1 MSRVDYVVVI
11 QWWWWCVLDADGV
24 LGVAVGGVV
33 VLFLVDC
40 GFNRASFTTV
50 MLLYL
55 VLCLG
60 CVTPECMH
68 MVMLWLPCPSR
79 LAWDIST
86 RALGD
91 KIKLRMIIYS
101 GVLFL
106 NATWQMLP
114 WQTCCFFYLFA
125 GAKIRREEKKERK
138 KTLSF
143 F

>member
-1 MSRVDYVVVI
+1 MILLVMVS
-11 QWWWWCVLDADGV
+11 

-40 GFNRASFTTV
+40 GFSRASFSTV

-68 MVMLWLPCPSR
+68 MVTMLLWLPCPSR
-79 LAWDIST
+79 LVWDIST

-91 KIKLRMIIYS
+91 KINLVMFIYS
-101 GVLFL
+101 GLLFL
-106 NATWQMLP
+106 NTTWQMLS
-114 WQTCCFFYLFA
+114 WQIVVSFIWLQVP
-125 GAKIRREEKKERK
+125 RSEEKKRK
-138 KTLSF
+138 KEDS
-143 F
+143 

>member
-1 MSRVDYVVVI
+1 MILLVMVF
-11 QWWWWCVLDADGV
+11 

-40 GFNRASFTTV
+40 GFSRASFTTV

-68 MVMLWLPCPSR
+68 MVTMLLWLPCPSR
-79 LAWDIST
+79 LVWDIST

-91 KIKLRMIIYS
+91 KINLVMFIYS
-101 GVLFL
+101 GLLFL
-106 NATWQMLP
+106 NATWQMLS
-114 WQTCCFFYLFA
+114 WQ
-125 GAKIRREEKKERK
+125 IVV
-138 KTLSF
+138 SF
-143 F
+143 IWL

>member
-1 MSRVDYVVVI
+1 MI
-11 QWWWWCVLDADGV
+11 QWWWCVLDADGV
-24 LGVAVGGVV
+24 LGVAVDGVV
-33 VLFLVDC
+33 VMFLVDC
-40 GFNRASFTTV
+40 GFSRASFTTV

-68 MVMLWLPCPSR
+68 SVTMLLWLPCPSR

-86 RALGD
+86 RASGD
-91 KIKLRMIIYS
+91 KIKLLMIIYS

-106 NATWQMLP
+106 NATWQMLL

-138 KTLSF
+138 KEDS
-143 F
+143 